1 MSFILDALKKSEQ
14 ERERSQT
21 PGVVGLPYGR
31 APRGKPWWLI
41 IVVGML
47 VLNCVL
53 LLAMWLRKE
62 ATPVIAVKENTVTAS
77 ASSSAASVV
86 VAPPRTAEVRALDAE
101 VINATEAEDSTSMLL
116 SEATTPEGPPLVRSA
131 ADNAITGN
139 SSNQTVINKY
149 PVGQT
154 GSGTAPTLT
163 SLGGSAALNLPELR
177 LDLHVYSAKK
187 TERFAFINSK
197 KYTEGQP
204 LNEGPL
210 LEQITNE
217 GVVLSY
223 RGQRFLV
230 PRQ

>member
-41 IVVGML
+41 VVVGML

-62 ATPVIAVKENTVTAS
+62 ATPVIAVNENTVTAS
-77 ASSSAASVV
+77 ASSSAPALI
-86 VAPPRTAEVRALDAE
+86 ATPRTAEVRALDAE

-131 ADNAITGN
+131 GDNAITGN

-154 GSGTAPTLT
+154 GSGTAPTL
-163 SLGGSAALNLPELR
+163 SNLGGSAALNLPELR

-187 TERFAFINSK
+187 AERFAFINSK
-197 KYTEGQP
+197 KYTEGQT